1 MVMDS
6 NTTDGA
12 YGRELL
18 QFVMK
23 VPLPPDSVLDRYRA
37 SICVDH
43 GDWDG
48 LQRYLASD
56 LIEPIELLRIRDI
69 ILAPLD
75 RRAPPPST
83 AEHHRILFELY
94 DCQFQRAVGRFKRWA
109 RRMPAFYPAVL
120 WGRDDIPAGRH
131 TRYRRLRLAS
141 RSRCA
146 WDLQGRCSNRKLGS
160 RQQESP
166 TGNLPTRWGWRV
178 SSRRR
183 AVQRRVYEWSR
194 PSSAP

>member
-23 VPLPPDSVLDRYRA
+23 VPLPSDSVLDRYRA

-48 LQRYLASD
+48 LQRYLSSD
-56 LIEPIELLRIRDI
+56 LIESIELARIRDI

-75 RRAPPPST
+75 RIAPPVAS
-83 AEHHRILFELY
+83 AEHHRILFEVY

-109 RRMPAFYPAVL
+109 RRMPAFYPEVL
-120 WGRDDIPAGRH
+120 WEREDIPAGRH
-131 TRYRRLRLAS
+131 TRYRRLPDAGPRPRGRAHGGRLPFPPAL
-141 RSRCA
+141 A
-146 WDLQGRCSNRKLGS
+146 
-160 RQQESP
+160 
-166 TGNLPTRWGWRV
+166 
-178 SSRRR
+178 RR
-183 AVQRRVYEWSR
+183 ARALRGDR
-194 PSSAP
+194 GPPPCR

>member
-1 MVMDS
+1 MPTPTTLPPSVDLWAPVPFDDLPADLTDAAARSDWAAVKAQLRSVMDS

-23 VPLPPDSVLDRYRA
+23 VPLPSDSVLDRYRA

-48 LQRYLASD
+48 LQRYLSSD
-56 LIEPIELLRIRDI
+56 LIESIELARIRDI

-83 AEHHRILFELY
+83 AEHHRILLELY
-94 DCQFQRAVGRFKRWA
+94 DCQFQRAVGRFKRGA
-109 RRMPAFYPAVL
+109 RRMPAFYPSVL
-120 WGRDDIPAGRH
+120 RGC
-131 TRYRRLRLAS
+131 Y
-141 RSRCA
+141 
-146 WDLQGRCSNRKLGS
+146 DLQTGS
-160 RQQESP
+160 R
-166 TGNLPTRWGWRV
+166 TGYQLH
-178 SSRRR
+178 
-183 AVQRRVYEWSR
+183 
-194 PSSAP
+194 

>member
-37 SICVDH
+37 SICADH

-48 LQRYLASD
+48 LQRYWASD
-56 LIEPIELLRIRDI
+56 LIEAIELVRIRDI
-69 ILAPLD
+69 ILAPID
-75 RRAPPPST
+75 RRAPPAST

-109 RRMPAFYPAVL
+109 RRMPAFYPEVL
-120 WGRDDIPAGRH
+120 WARADIPAGRH
-131 TRYRRLRLAS
+131 TRYRRVPNAGLRARGGAHGGRPPLAP
-141 RSRCA
+141 A
-146 WDLQGRCSNRKLGS
+146 F
-160 RQQESP
+160 
-166 TGNLPTRWGWRV
+166 
-178 SSRRR
+178 
-183 AVQRRVYEWSR
+183 
-194 PSSAP
+194 APAGGALCGERETPP